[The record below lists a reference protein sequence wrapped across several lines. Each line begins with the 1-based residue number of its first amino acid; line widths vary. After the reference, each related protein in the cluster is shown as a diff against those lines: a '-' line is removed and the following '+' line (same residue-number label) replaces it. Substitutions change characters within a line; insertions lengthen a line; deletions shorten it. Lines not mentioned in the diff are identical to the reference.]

1 MELTKYILDFFF
13 SHFWHFLGLVIILAL
28 VFRREVIN
36 FTIKRQIQNPQ
47 QLNWIERQISNLKV
61 TSSILVWGIS
71 II

>member
-36 FTIKRQIQNPQ
+36 FTIKR
-47 QLNWIERQISNLKV
+47 
-61 TSSILVWGIS
+61 
-71 II
+71 